1 MRGMKYD
8 ADLIK
13 RTWVYFVPG
22 KNLDYSKVDSGDL
35 VPEEDTHDWTHIMI
49 EGEERNPELLKEF
62 YQTTLK
68 GYVCVRALN
77 LCCFII
83 YFVFY

>member
-13 RTWVYFVPG
+13 WTWVYFVPG
-22 KNLDYSKVDSGDL
+22 KNLDYSLVDSGDQ

-49 EGEERNPELLKEF
+49 EG
-62 YQTTLK
+62 
-68 GYVCVRALN
+68 
-77 LCCFII
+77 
-83 YFVFY
+83 